1 MAGVFKLNGNGR
13 EVVVQAAIYARVSTA
28 DQDLERQLHEAQ
40 EHLGANY
47 SEIEYVD
54 EYADIIS
61 GTDEVDSEEYSRL
74 WDAVAD
80 GEYDVVVIHEI
91 SRLSRLGPTEIH
103 EFIQHCL
110 ENNVGIESLDVGLSI
125 RVDDPSLQQTVYT
138 MIANIM
144 GDLAKIE
151 HQQKLNRIN
160 SGIQSAQRAGKWTG
174 RAPRGFYVGDDKR
187 LHVDPEE
194 FLNTRHA
201 FERIASGESKRQV
214 AEDSGIPRSTLTD
227 LYENSQELYLG
238 GEADD
243 DRKDA
248 ALDELRPLPDLDI
261 DEDDED
267 DLDERIRAIVRD
279 EIERQSETDV

>member
-1 MAGVFKLNGNGR
+1 MK
-13 EVVVQAAIYARVSTA
+13 AAIYARVSTA
-28 DQDLERQLHEAQ
+28 DQDLERQLHESHD
-40 EHLGANY
+40 HLEANY
-47 SEIEYVD
+47 PEVGEVD

-61 GTDEVDSEEYSRL
+61 GADEDGGKEYRRL
-74 WDAVAD
+74 WNAVED
-80 GEYDVVVIHEI
+80 GEYDVVVVHEI

-110 ENNVGIESLDVGLSI
+110 ENNAGIESLDVGLSI

-174 RAPRGFYVGDDKR
+174 RAPRGFYVGDDTR

-201 FERIASGESKRQV
+201 LERIANGESKRQV

-227 LYENSQELYLG
+227 LYENSQNLYLH

-243 DRKDA
+243 ERKDT

-261 DEDDED
+261 QDADGD
-267 DLDERIRAIVRD
+267 DLDERIRSIVRD
-279 EIERQSETDV
+279 EMGDGV